1 MHIPQNKVPVPQ
13 TYQFYQKQAQSVPNY
28 FSNYLTMPMMYTN
41 SPVKQNHSN
50 KTKSTLQQK
59 ITIEKSNIIVA
70 SWNICRGLAT
80 KLEEIKEVIRTEKLG
95 TRAAMRP
102 LLLRRAVNL
111 ASALRAYLPENFC
124 DAANLRCAQLSFHT
138 FFHLR
143 GFILRYLHCTQIIL
157 ISVSIL
163 TH

>member
-1 MHIPQNKVPVPQ
+1 MHLLHFKMTWN
-13 TYQFYQKQAQSVPNY
+13 FY
-28 FSNYLTMPMMYTN
+28 
-41 SPVKQNHSN
+41 
-50 KTKSTLQQK
+50 
-59 ITIEKSNIIVA
+59 EKSYMTTHLMWQGWSYGFRFPCKMDMIKLKMLSFYASVA
-70 SWNICRGLAT
+70 
-80 KLEEIKEVIRTEKLG
+80 VIAFVTM

-102 LLLRRAVNL
+102 LLLQRAVNL

-124 DAANLRCAQLSFHT
+124 DAAKLRCAQLSFHT

-143 GFILRYLHCTQIIL
+143 GFILRYIQCNQIII